1 MSWRSV
7 LTALRQRTSVP
18 MGDMHPSAQLVM
30 SGFQAFAEGDMATMK
45 ELLADNV
52 AWHTSGRSKF
62 SGSRQGVDAV
72 LQFFG
77 EVLAYAQIEQEL
89 HAILADDEHVVVL
102 VNSKATR
109 GDDTLDAETI
119 FVFHVND
126 GKVTECGIF
135 IGFDYAA
142 DAFWG

>member
-1 MSWRSV
+1 
-7 LTALRQRTSVP
+7 
-18 MGDMHPSAQLVM
+18 MGDMHPNAQLVM

-45 ELLADNV
+45 ELLAEDV
-52 AWHTSGRSKF
+52 KWHTAGRSKF

-77 EVLAYAQIEQEL
+77 EVSADAQIEQEL

-109 GDDTLDAETI
+109 GDDTLDAQTI

-126 GKVTECGIF
+126 GKVTECWGTN
-135 IGFDYAA
+135 FDEYAA

>member
-1 MSWRSV
+1 
-7 LTALRQRTSVP
+7 
-18 MGDMHPSAQLVM
+18 MGDMHPNAQLVM

-45 ELLADNV
+45 EILADDV
-52 AWHTSGRSKF
+52 AWHTAGRSKF

-77 EVLAYAQIEQEL
+77 EISGDAQIEQEL

-109 GDDTLDAETI
+109 GDDTLDAQI
-119 FVFHVND
+119 VFVFHVS
-126 GKVTECGIF
+126 GSKVTECWSTN
-135 IGFDYAA
+135 FDEYAA